1 MYDAYF
7 RNRLLSLI
15 NEKNMS
21 EYQLSLDLGHC
32 QGYIHSITS
41 GRNLPSMNA
50 FFELCAYFELTPC
63 EFFDSNLNNPTL
75 MHKILESIK
84 KLSDDDQILLLTVL
98 NRVVANKSKP

>member
-1 MYDAYF
+1 MYDAYL

-15 NEKNMS
+15 NEKNLS

-50 FFELCAYFELTPC
+50 FFDLCTYFELTPC
-63 EFFDSNLNNPTL
+63 EFFDSNLHNPTL
-75 MHKILESIK
+75 MHKIIESIN
-84 KLSDDDQILLLTVL
+84 KLSDDDQLLLLTVL
-98 NRVVANKSKP
+98 NRMITNKSKS